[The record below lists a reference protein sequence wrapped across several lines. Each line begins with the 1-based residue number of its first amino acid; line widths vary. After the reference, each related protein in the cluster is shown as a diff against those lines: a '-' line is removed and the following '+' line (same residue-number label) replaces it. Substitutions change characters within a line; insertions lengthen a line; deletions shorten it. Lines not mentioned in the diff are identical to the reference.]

1 MKKQKSADMKKKRGN
16 YRALARG
23 SVFVPNTHVL
33 EGSKGNDGQDK
44 GVQAARELEKVARL
58 GTIESKWGLGREVLG
73 IGEVSS
79 VNQKENVVGMRRL
92 DKISDESDSSESR
105 SSFSSNKYKVGG
117 WNVMGLECEET
128 EITQ

>member
-1 MKKQKSADMKKKRGN
+1 MKKKRGN

-33 EGSKGNDGQDK
+33 EGGGDK
-44 GVQAARELEKVARL
+44 QGKEVMGKETQAARELEKVARL
-58 GTIESKWGLGREVLG
+58 GTIESKWEFGREVLG

-105 SSFSSNKYKVGG
+105 SSYSSNKYKVGG
-117 WNVMGLECEET
+117 VERDGFRM
-128 EITQ
+128 